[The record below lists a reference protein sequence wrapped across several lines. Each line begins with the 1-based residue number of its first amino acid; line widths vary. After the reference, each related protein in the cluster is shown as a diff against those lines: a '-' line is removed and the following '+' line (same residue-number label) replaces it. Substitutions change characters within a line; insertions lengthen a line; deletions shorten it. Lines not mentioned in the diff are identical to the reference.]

1 MRPISTPG
9 PLALAMP
16 YTWEELSLAECSLSA
31 SKLARAVA
39 ALIVRPLQVPPRRPT
54 GTQEAIQDG
63 QTVANLV
70 AKCLHLRLLALDD
83 KWMQHDRIAR
93 AIYELATGLGPQQLP
108 LLRTMLT
115 RWNVI
120 SPYNPSSEA
129 QSLEDD
135 RYDDIL
141 DNIRAVAPNL
151 TSIGVTSCGVRVGG
165 KRLSPLNSQIGNNP
179 IIQSGLISLGA
190 VGEVRPGFDMLLSS
204 KQLRGLDL
212 RLSEQDFYHPGEAFW
227 SSLGRIVPRLK
238 WLRLCIPDPIFNL
251 GLLSQHFLDEE
262 RTASYPVAVSQFASC
277 CVGLRSLTI
286 RDNGAERIETVLSQL
301 PLSAQLHELRIEL
314 RGAWFGDLQLL
325 ECGIPRWIQEYPC
338 CRKLRVLDL
347 PSAAVATHSLMVILH
362 AKRITLR
369 RNTDRFQP

>member
-1 MRPISTPG
+1 
-9 PLALAMP
+9 MP

-31 SKLARAVA
+31 SKLAHTVA
-39 ALIVRPLQVPPRRPT
+39 ALIIRPPHVPPRRIT

-70 AKCLHLRLLALDD
+70 VKCLHLRVLTLDD
-83 KWMQHDRIAR
+83 KWMQHDRIAW
-93 AIYELATGLGPQQLP
+93 AVLKLATGRCPQQLP
-108 LLRTMLT
+108 QLRTVLT

-120 SPYNPSSEA
+120 SPYTPYYET
-129 QSLEDD
+129 QFLEDD

-141 DNIRAVAPNL
+141 DGIRAVAPNL
-151 TSIGVTSCGVRVGG
+151 ESIGVTSCGVRVGG
-165 KRLSPLNSQIGNNP
+165 VRLSPLNSQIGNDL
-179 IIQSGLISLGA
+179 IIQSGVISLGA

-212 RLSEQDFYHPGEAFW
+212 RLSEQDIYHPGEAFW
-227 SSLGRIVPRLK
+227 SSLGRIAPRLK
-238 WLRLCIPDPIFNL
+238 WLRLCVPDPSFNMHVIN
-251 GLLSQHFLDEE
+251 SQHFLDAE

-286 RDNGAERIETVLSQL
+286 RDNGAERIKTVLSQL
-301 PLSAQLHELRIEL
+301 PHSAQLHELRIEL
-314 RGAWFGDLQLL
+314 RGVWFGFL
-325 ECGIPRWIQEYPC
+325 EYELPRWIQKYPC

-347 PSAAVATHSLMVILH
+347 PSVTIATHSLMVILH